1 MNEVRDQ
8 TINPN
13 THEKFVVTD
22 NNEVCSVVP
31 GQAPFPHAHAEGKKS
46 FTSSA
51 VIDSRGWY
59 GAVVQDGREILLFE
73 SVDPHHQ
80 GVIWRC
86 QDNQTISLIEWDDLN
101 SDDFLLTM
109 NDTRYRLS
117 PGAVH
122 EFPQEVHDNCG
133 TSTHLLTHCM
143 MAYEEKLE
151 RQLIPL

>member
-1 MNEVRDQ
+1 MSEFRDQ

-13 THEKFVVTD
+13 THEQFIVSDK
-22 NNEVCSVVP
+22 EVSSVVP
-31 GQAPFPHAHAEGKKS
+31 GQSPFPHAHAEGKKS
-46 FTSSA
+46 FTSIA
-51 VIDSRGWY
+51 VIDSRCWY

-86 QDNQTISLIEWDDLN
+86 QDDQNISEIEWDDTN
-101 SDDFLLTM
+101 GDDLLLTVSGA
-109 NDTRYRLS
+109 RCRLT

-122 EFPQEVHDNCG
+122 EFPQDIHDNCG

-143 MAYEEKLE
+143 MEYEQKLA
-151 RQLIPL
+151 RQLIIL